1 MEINTRKET
10 NVRVVGL
17 TGRMDAVTAP
27 EFDRQFN
34 AWLSEGENA
43 FIINFSALEYISS
56 AGLRSILSASKQ
68 LKANGGRSLFTGL
81 TGPVKEVFELSGFY
95 AIFDMC
101 DSEETAITRM
111 K

>member
-1 MEINTRKET
+1 MEINTRKEN

-34 AWLSEGENA
+34 SWLSEGENA
-43 FIINFSALEYISS
+43 FVINFSTLEYISS

>member
-34 AWLSEGENA
+34 SWLSEGENA

-101 DSEETAITRM
+101 DSEEAAITRM